1 MSDAPDNNAALEAFG
16 WINSAINNLAESIHA
31 VRQSG
36 ALTEHEDAGIQKALD
51 AAAPPL
57 AELEREIAMIRQ
69 RLMS

>member
-1 MSDAPDNNAALEAFG
+1 MPDAPDNNAALEAFG

-36 ALTEHEDAGIQKALD
+36 ALTEHEDAGIQTALA

-57 AELEREIAMIRQ
+57 ADLEREIAMIRQ